1 MKTTA
6 FALSVFVAT
15 TATAVDKQFDCV
27 LNSDLFGDDFGV
39 ADRTMDVCVSD
50 CQKRDACNAL
60 TWVATTNGRG
70 KCYLKTLKDQS
81 RQMTKN
87 APDAP
92 YMVSCKQ
99 KIESWIDLSARV
111 SRGGTSLK
119 TVNQVLTLDACKQA
133 CDKTTGCTAVS
144 YTGFQFTCELIKGAQ
159 SYALTYSKVLN
170 MMATASFRHNY
181 KTCIAGDGYNH
192 SDVFNFQGTFDDCA
206 KCIGTKANAFT
217 WAIGSLDAISGAAPG
232 NARGQC
238 YCKKLAPGAFDA
250 SVLSTI
256 PNDSIFCANY

>member
-6 FALSVFVAT
+6 FALSAIAA
-15 TATAVDKQFDCV
+15 ATAAAIDKPFDCV

-50 CQKRDACNAL
+50 CQKRDACNAF

-70 KCYLKTLKDQS
+70 KCYLKTLKDQN

-92 YMVSCKQ
+92 HMVSCKQ
-99 KIESWIDLSARV
+99 KIESWINIDGMATQ
-111 SRGGTSLK
+111 GGTNLK

-133 CDKTTGCTAVS
+133 CNKTADCTAVS
-144 YTGFQFTCELIKGAQ
+144 YKGYDFTCELIKGA
-159 SYALTYSKVLN
+159 SSFHPTYSKYLN
-170 MMATASFRHNY
+170 EMATASFRHNY
-181 KTCIAGDGYNH
+181 KACVAGDGYNH
-192 SDVFNFQGTFDDCA
+192 NDVFNFQGTFDDCA
-206 KCIGTKANAFT
+206 KCIGTKANAFAWSVSQLSWDGGHQPT
-217 WAIGSLDAISGAAPG
+217 M
-232 NARGQC
+232 GQC

-250 SVLSTI
+250 STI
-256 PNDSIFCANY
+256 APTSYDSIFCVNY